1 MAPIRI
7 INNNTKRSNQ
17 GRKVTNTAAKD
28 SKVTFNKNSNRG
40 KVPKVSF
47 KKLHSK
53 MKSDSSKLKNQIVKV
68 DSTPI
73 EYQETSLKDSI
84 LNVRMNKSVY
94 GNYEVT
100 SNMDSGFTEL
110 GKTDPNKDV
119 TLLFKLYEELF
130 YDIPLKNE
138 ENSHET
144 LFLRSREYMRG
155 FVDPKD
161 AEIESLVDQ
170 IEELTKKIIELE
182 AKEPIKIDAEQLA
195 GVADAITDARAN
207 LQSTMNEG
215 SDLDDDVSEMM
226 TDENNDGIDDS
237 LQQFSAFG
245 TPKKLI
251 LEPSDDGLRKI
262 LKKRKNKYY
271 KDKFYGRQIYKYK
284 KKVKGKK
291 GRYVI
296 YDGARGKKGKRYL
309 IDLEDG
315 QSYKVRKRHWKS
327 DNYDKIFQP

>member
-7 INNNTKRSNQ
+7 INNNTKRTNQ
-17 GRKVTNTAAKD
+17 GRRVTKTSAKD
-28 SKVTFNKNSNRG
+28 SKVTFKKDSNRG
-40 KVPKVSF
+40 KAPKVSF

-53 MKSDSSKLKNQIVKV
+53 MKSDSSKLKNKIAKV

-73 EYQETSLKDSI
+73 EYQETSLQDSI
-84 LNVRMNKSVY
+84 LKIRMNKSVY

-110 GKTDPNKDV
+110 GKTDPDKDV

-161 AEIESLVDQ
+161 SEIESLVDQ
-170 IEELTKKIIELE
+170 VEDLTKKIIELE
-182 AKEPIKIDAEQLA
+182 AREPVKIDAEQLS
-195 GVADAITDARAN
+195 GVADAITDATAN
-207 LQSTMNEG
+207 LSSTMNEAD
-215 SDLDDDVSEMM
+215 DLDDDVSEMM

-237 LQQFSAFG
+237 LQRFSAFG
-245 TPKKLI
+245 TPRRLI
-251 LEPSDDGLRKI
+251 LEPPDDKLRKI
-262 LKKRKNKYY
+262 LANRKNKYY
-271 KDKFYGRQIYKYK
+271 KDKFYGRQIYKFK

-315 QSYKVRKRHWKS
+315 ESYKIRKNHWKGKHR
-327 DNYDKIFQP
+327 DNIFQP